1 MARSRRWSASEDIFS
16 AQLSR
21 VSIRYVLYLHA
32 LCIRLNAV
40 WGAICI
46 PLTHSLSLHLYLQY
60 ICGIYGEYRYILQQ
74 LPKTQLRTAA
84 QAALCIQL
92 FMHRQLDL
100 SGCLGIPHPPPH
112 IPPSLPCP
120 IPSPMAEQSTCDNIS
135 KEATDR
141 RHSISVSI
149 SSSPQ
154 NPCRVW
160 EIILIS

>member
-100 SGCLGIPHPPPH
+100 SGCLGIPHPPFPFLSH
-112 IPPSLPCP
+112 SFPYARTKHMRQYIKRGDWQE
-120 IPSPMAEQSTCDNIS
+120 AQHQRQHQHQST
-135 KEATDR
+135 EALP
-141 RHSISVSI
+141 SVG
-149 SSSPQ
+149 
-154 NPCRVW
+154 NNFN
-160 EIILIS
+160 